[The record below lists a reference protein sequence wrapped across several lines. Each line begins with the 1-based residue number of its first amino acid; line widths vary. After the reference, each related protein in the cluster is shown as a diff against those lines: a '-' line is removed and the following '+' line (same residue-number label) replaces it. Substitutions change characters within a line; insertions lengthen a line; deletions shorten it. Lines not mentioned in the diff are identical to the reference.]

1 METVKKPMKTVVKVW
16 ELSWRGWSSMPST
29 RPMSW
34 KEKCEEMLNQHP
46 DSDIVMFDTAHHI
59 HHEAPAEVLQE
70 IIAFQE

>member
-1 METVKKPMKTVVKVW
+1 
-16 ELSWRGWSSMPST
+16 
-29 RPMSW
+29 
-34 KEKCEEMLNQHP
+34 MLNQHP